1 MNIFEALNLGKATLP
16 ERKGYYVKKMREN
29 NGRYCFLWSNNPMG
43 EAHPH
48 NYEKPRDII
57 SLCKPHHVEL
67 HGWYVSGIDLCRND
81 WEPYV
86 PRETSTEGKCT
97 NCMDKKPNDIVY
109 ITGQGKCIVC
119 EKTPTFYLRVAYYIK

>member
-1 MNIFEALNLGKATLP
+1 
-16 ERKGYYVKKMREN
+16 MREN
-29 NGRYCFLWSNNPMG
+29 NGRYCFLWSNNPM
-43 EAHPH
+43 E
-48 NYEKPRDII
+48 
-57 SLCKPHHVEL
+57 
-67 HGWYVSGIDLCRND
+67 YVSGIDLCRND